1 MGHRPPTPPTPTL
14 PQEPLREDDGLV
26 AGICVPTSAS
36 SAIAALI
43 GLTSS
48 SCPGAHPRH
57 VLRLW
62 NPTCEGFL
70 QERAWAWG

>member
-1 MGHRPPTPPTPTL
+1 MGYHPPHPRTPTL
-14 PQEPLREDDGLV
+14 PQEPLREDAGLV

-36 SAIAALI
+36 RAIAALI

-57 VLRLW
+57 VLRLR

-70 QERAWAWG
+70 QEGARTWG